1 MKRQEKADEKTIS
14 AWSMWNFSWCDYTE
28 IEIPARQSDEELQ
41 TKYVPWCCWHK
52 FDTEME

>member
-1 MKRQEKADEKTIS
+1 MKKKNS

-41 TKYVPWCCWHK
+41 TKYVPWYYWHK